1 MVYQDIDIEDLFPEY
16 QQRKN
21 FRNKEIAEEFHAIKK
36 KLEDLG
42 FDTYFTAPIY
52 KKLAKEFGV
61 SIWTVRRAVANSK

>member
-1 MVYQDIDIEDLFPEY
+1 MVYQDINIEDLFPEY

-36 KLEDLG
+36 KLEDAG

-61 SIWTVRRAVANSK
+61 SVWTVRRAVNSSK